1 LIFPTVIGTA
11 WLAWFGYRYKNAVG
25 IVEAGSDGKVSTMSK
40 VEYALDSEI
49 NVILG
54 LLTTLWATLFVE
66 SWKRKQRTI
75 QYIWNCKDISFSR
88 QDEREE
94 TFQYYDVYNHRTGN
108 VEKHRKLISTCKNI
122 LYRVFSFLCLLI
134 IIAVMVA
141 YRGVNDQS
149 KRPDGKYYGWGL
161 YISIAYSCLVVV
173 FGIMYK
179 WLSAGHTDA
188 ENHRYQRHHDDALI
202 TRLFVVNFLNFYL
215 PAITIA
221 LDTENGSSYM
231 DIFQLLLTQ
240 LAVKQVSLN
249 LLEYFLP
256 ILKTKWQLMKL
267 HDRFR
272 KVINQYRPLEE

>member
-1 LIFPTVIGTA
+1 MG
-11 WLAWFGYRYKNAVG
+11 WFGYRYKNAPAQG
-25 IVEAGSDGKVSTMSK
+25 TWISDGPMSTKAK
-40 VEYALDSEI
+40 VEYALDSEV
-49 NVILG
+49 NVFIG
-54 LLTTLWATLFVE
+54 LMITLWATLFVE

-108 VEKHRKLISTCKNI
+108 IEKHRKMISACKNI
-122 LYRVFSFLCLLI
+122 IYRVFSLFTLVLVILIMIEYRLI
-134 IIAVMVA
+134 IV
-141 YRGVNDQS
+141 QS
-149 KRPDGKYYGWGL
+149 KKEDSKWNGWGL
-161 YISIAYSCLVVV
+161 YITAAYSCLVTV
-173 FGIMYK
+173 FGILYK
-179 WLSAGHTDA
+179 WLSRNWTDA

-221 LDTENGSSYM
+221 LDTTNPSSYM

-240 LAVKQVSLN
+240 LAVKQISLN
-249 LLEYFLP
+249 LLEYFSP
-256 ILKTKWQLMKL
+256 IIKTKWQLMKL